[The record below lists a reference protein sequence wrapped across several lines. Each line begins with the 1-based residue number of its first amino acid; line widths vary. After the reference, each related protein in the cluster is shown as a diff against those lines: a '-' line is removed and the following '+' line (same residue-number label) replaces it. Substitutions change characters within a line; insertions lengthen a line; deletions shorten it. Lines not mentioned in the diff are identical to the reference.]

1 MPFSFSPTSLI
12 ALFLALFLLAL
23 APNLS
28 VLIVTTRA
36 ATAGSRQGILAILG
50 IVAATLIY
58 VFAAII
64 GLMIVAD
71 MRPEARQV
79 LRLLSAIYL
88 IWSGMGVIRNSTK
101 APLASLPVTHR
112 DAASFSMGFI
122 LTMINVKA
130 LLLYLSFLPV
140 FMNPG
145 SLNFQGTL
153 VLLAVVAL
161 ATGTAKSAYAVAS
174 AGGRI
179 VPSIRVGKALN
190 VVAGIVLAVSGFL
203 LASGRVFRP

>member
-1 MPFSFSPTSLI
+1 MPMTSLFI
-12 ALFLALFLLAL
+12 ALFLLAL

-36 ATAGSRQGILAILG
+36 ATSGSRQGILAVLG

-88 IWSGMGVIRNSTK
+88 IWSGMGVIRNSSK

-130 LLLYLSFLPV
+130 LILYLSFLPV
-140 FMNPG
+140 FINPG
-145 SLNFQGTL
+145 SLNLQGTL
-153 VLLAVVAL
+153 ILLGVVAL
-161 ATGTAKSAYAVAS
+161 ATGAAKLAYVVAS
-174 AGGRI
+174 AGDRI
-179 VPSIRVGKALN
+179 VPSVRVGKALN
-190 VVAGIVLAVSGFL
+190 VIAGIVLAVSGFL
-203 LASGRVFRP
+203 LASGRVLRNY